1 MDGAPKNGRAKTAA
15 SSKAAEMDAALTS
28 CSPKISSLT
37 SDEHPAMGFDECIMQ
52 VFPYF
57 QFDERTLFGL
67 TKMIYRKNG
76 RRKGELNGNERCTC
90 CKDGGARNHKE

>member
-1 MDGAPKNGRAKTAA
+1 
-15 SSKAAEMDAALTS
+15 
-28 CSPKISSLT
+28 
-37 SDEHPAMGFDECIMQ
+37 MQ

-76 RRKGELNGNERCTC
+76 RRKGQELNGNERCTC
-90 CKDGGARNHKE
+90 KDGRREITKSDRG

>member
-1 MDGAPKNGRAKTAA
+1 
-15 SSKAAEMDAALTS
+15 
-28 CSPKISSLT
+28 
-37 SDEHPAMGFDECIMQ
+37 MQ

-76 RRKGELNGNERCTC
+76 RRKGRVLNGNERCTY
-90 CKDGGARNHKE
+90 CKDGGAKSQGVIEIKV